1 MLKLF
6 LPEEHV
12 ASILDIKPEMLKKR
26 GIRGLITDLDNTL
39 VAWNEAS
46 ITPELVSWF
55 ASLEQAGI
63 ATMVLTNNSERR
75 VKAFIGTSNIPYVFR
90 AKKPLLVGFKRAMT
104 KMNLRKDELVVVG
117 DQIMTDI
124 WGGNRIGV
132 HTILVV
138 PIAAND
144 GWLTRLNRLAERLIL
159 SQMRRRGW
167 LKWED

>member
-12 ASILDIKPEMLKKR
+12 DSILDIKPEMLKSR

-39 VAWNEAS
+39 VAWDVAS
-46 ITPELVSWF
+46 ITPELVAWF
-55 ASLEQAGI
+55 ASLQQAGI
-63 ATMVLTNNSERR
+63 ATMILTNNSERR
-75 VKAFIGTSNIPYVFR
+75 VKAFTGTAKIPYVFR
-90 AKKPLLVGFKRAMT
+90 AKKPLSVGFKRAMHL
-104 KMNLRKDELVVVG
+104 MNLQRDELVVVG

-124 WGGNRIGV
+124 WGGNRIGA

-138 PIAAND
+138 PISAND
-144 GWLTRLNRLAERLIL
+144 GWATRLNRLVERFIL
-159 SQMRRRGW
+159 SRMRRRGW